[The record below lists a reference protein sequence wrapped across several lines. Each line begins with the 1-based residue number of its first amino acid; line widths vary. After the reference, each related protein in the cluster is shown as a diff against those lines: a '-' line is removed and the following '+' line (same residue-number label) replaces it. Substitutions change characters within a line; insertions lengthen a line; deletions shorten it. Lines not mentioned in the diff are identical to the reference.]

1 MKEKSFCINYI
12 LRELKADSNKK
23 LNDITAMRLFGEIL
37 YDAGISQNKKFDNKE
52 EIIRFKQGL
61 NLDIDNGTQLKP
73 RSKRFIDN
81 ERNDITPDNQLI
93 RKIILSYVDKSFS
106 QPEECNLINKIASSI
121 NNRLGNLNTT
131 SVQEISQKFNKEYQE
146 FPELI
151 KYVNKFSGD
160 GEVLKKM
167 AWFIII
173 ACFPRIDEK
182 TKNWKKSESGND
194 YLQSLVRIINL
205 HDDAPNIND
214 DRLIYQKKYHEPFV
228 LHKRDGLVAFDKD
241 VYVSPECEFRIYNER
256 NNSYPTI
263 IETGA
268 LISNLNKI
276 FNSSVSPQPNLCVL
290 LGHGASGK
298 TSFVTMISSNPH
310 LLVDGIDYHVL
321 MLRRFSDVK
330 YSELCNEIEKN
341 CINASNNALI
351 ILDGLD
357 ELCMMRNDIGEATS
371 ITIVQE
377 LCSRLLIGNRKLI
390 ITSRPGYIDSEE
402 VWDNIR
408 SYNRV
413 YGLIIGRIMPFDHK
427 KRVEFVNKL
436 IQADKSLALRPECE
450 WVCNLRDNE
459 KINEVYS
466 LPFFIYLIVASS
478 KAPEVAQKPITEM
491 ERNNKWALF
500 RRLFHDIY
508 FDSNYW
514 DYDNT
519 SRLRNEIKK
528 LKDDLYTVSGHVAW
542 KMCSEK
548 LGNYYCTTDQIKE
561 IISKLNY
568 NPRLIDEISD
578 FYPVSSYINKNGNKN
593 AYEFAHNYVRDFF
606 LCEFVLSNLNYMIDK
621 PDAHQQIIN
630 WAKSYLYPHNLK
642 QTSNAVAHGGH
653 WVLEFIEDY
662 DLYYTINA
670 KESPYKKIVNY
681 SSTRWNS
688 IFYYLYHEMKRNNI
702 VEMGKSYNENVFNNL
717 KSLYLSLY
725 QSHDTLDTRIVQH
738 SSEALNR
745 IKNVRVNDKIV
756 FGLNEWYVLSIK
768 NDYVRLISA
777 VAFLKKYHDIDY
789 YNYTINNI
797 SWDNSTLRSWLN
809 HDFFNYF
816 FSNYEKRA
824 ISNVHSRDVVTLL
837 DSNEWKELD
846 DNIQTGML
854 NNTSQI
860 IQENGMQFPH
870 PNAKFTIHSK
880 DTILTRVSS
889 GIYGYKWSESFDINH
904 FGMAFPVIT
913 LYYKDLTK
921 LRNN

>member
-37 YDAGISQNKKFDNKE
+37 YDAGITQNKKFDKQE
-52 EIIRFKQGL
+52 ENIRFKQDLEL
-61 NLDIDNGTQLKP
+61 NIDNGTQLSN
-73 RSKRFIDN
+73 RSKRFIEN
-81 ERNDITPDNQLI
+81 VNNDITPNNQHI

-106 QPEECNLINKIASSI
+106 NPEDGNLINKMASSI
-121 NNRLGNLNTT
+121 NSKIGSIRST
-131 SVQEISQKFNKEYQE
+131 SIQAINKKFNREYKE
-146 FPELI
+146 FPELVQ
-151 KYVNKFSGD
+151 YVNSFSSD
-160 GEVLKKM
+160 EEILKKM

-182 TKNWKKSESGND
+182 TKNRKKSESSND
-194 YLQSLVRIINL
+194 YLKELVTIINL
-205 HDDAPNIND
+205 HNEEPNIND

-241 VYVSPECEFRIYNER
+241 VYVSPECEFRIYNDR
-256 NNSYPTI
+256 NSFYPTI
-263 IETGA
+263 IEKDI
-268 LISNLNKI
+268 LINNLKKL
-276 FNSSVSPQPNLCVL
+276 FNGSVSPKPNLCLL

-298 TSFVTMISSNPH
+298 TSFVTMVSSNPD
-310 LLVDGIDYHVL
+310 LLVDETDYHVL
-321 MLRRFSDVK
+321 MLRRFSDTE
-330 YSELCNEIEKN
+330 YSELCNEIEKS

-357 ELCMMRNDIGEATS
+357 ELCMMRNDIGEAS
-371 ITIVQE
+371 SVTIVQE
-377 LCSRLLIGNRKLI
+377 LCSKLLIGNRKLI
-390 ITSRPGYIDSEE
+390 ITSRPGFINCEE
-402 VWDNIR
+402 VWGILR
-408 SYNRV
+408 SNNRV
-413 YGLIIGRIMPFDHK
+413 YGLIIGRIMPFNHN

-436 IQADKSLALRPECE
+436 IKADKSLALRPECE
-450 WVCNLRDNE
+450 WVCSLKDNE
-459 KINEVYS
+459 TINEVYS

-478 KAPEVAQKPITEM
+478 KAPDVARKPITEN
-491 ERNNKWALF
+491 ERNNRWALF

-514 DYDNT
+514 DDDNT
-519 SRLRNEIKK
+519 SRLRNKIKN
-528 LKDDLYTVSGHVAW
+528 LKENLYEVSGHVAW
-542 KMCSEK
+542 KMCSGK

-568 NPRLIDEISD
+568 NPNLMDEISD
-578 FYPVSSYINKNGNKN
+578 FYPVSSYINKNGNNN

-606 LCEFVLSNLNYMIDK
+606 LCEFVLSELNSMIAM
-621 PDAHQQIIN
+621 PDSHQQIIN
-630 WAKSYLYPHNLK
+630 WARNYLYPHNLK
-642 QTSNAVAHGGH
+642 QTSKAVAQGGH
-653 WVLEFIEDY
+653 WVLEFLEDY
-662 DLYYTINA
+662 DTYYAINE
-670 KESPYKKIVNY
+670 KECPYKKIDDY
-681 SSTRWNS
+681 KPTSWNS
-688 IFYYLYHEMKRNNI
+688 IFYYLYHEMKNNNI
-702 VEMGKSYNENVFNNL
+702 VEMGKDYNENVFNNL
-717 KSLYLSLY
+717 KGLYLSLY
-725 QSHDTLDTRIVQH
+725 QSHDTLDTRIIQH
-738 SSEALNR
+738 SSESLNR
-745 IKNVRVNDKIV
+745 IKSVKVNDKIV

-777 VAFLKKYHDIDY
+777 VAFFKKYHDIDY

-824 ISNVHSRDVVTLL
+824 ISNVRNRDVVTLL

-846 DNIQTGML
+846 DNIQIKMINSTA
-854 NNTSQI
+854 QI
-860 IQENGMQFPH
+860 IQENGMQYPH
-870 PNAKFTIHSK
+870 PNAIFTIHTK

-921 LRNN
+921 LKQI